1 MPDKPQS
8 DAERLAAIVALC
20 QRYDHPGVNACTHA
34 LAHEVKT
41 LLSGGYVG
49 PRPAAQ
55 PLNRLEIEL
64 PMPPQAT
71 HPNARGHWATKAKAV
86 AKQREDAATM
96 ATVVLRQ
103 LGRRPPLWERVSI
116 QATFYKPGKQAK
128 RADEDG
134 LISWCKASVD
144 GLQGS
149 VIKNDSGVTWLPPV
163 QVLGDA
169 AEERKLVLVVTPIL
183 K

>member
-1 MPDKPQS
+1 MMEAMTQ
-8 DAERLAAIVALC
+8 A
-20 QRYDHPGVNACTHA
+20 
-34 LAHEVKT
+34 EVKK
-41 LLSGGYVG
+41 LLSGGHVG
-49 PRPAAQ
+49 PRPA
-55 PLNRLEIEL
+55 PYSLDSISIEL

-71 HPNARGHWATKAKAV
+71 HPNARPHWAVKAKAV

-96 ATVVLRQ
+96 ASVVLR
-103 LGRRPPLWERVSI
+103 GKGPPLWERVTI

-128 RADEDG
+128 LADQDG

-144 GLQGS
+144 GLQGT

-169 AEERKLVLVVTPIL
+169 AEERKLVLVITSREP
-183 K
+183 